1 MRSPWSPH
9 PTTWSGFEAASKV
22 IRIIS
27 AQGGSFGAKLLQST
41 VETMKKHYD
50 FSKAKLN
57 PYAKR
62 LKKEVTLRLNER
74 TLEYFEALSEETGIP
89 YCALINLYL
98 RECTANRKR
107 LAIQWKP
114 AA

>member
-1 MRSPWSPH
+1 MR
-9 PTTWSGFEAASKV
+9 
-22 IRIIS
+22 
-27 AQGGSFGAKLLQST
+27 
-41 VETMKKHYD
+41 KHYD
-50 FSKAKLN
+50 FSKAKPN

-62 LKKEVTLRLNER
+62 LKKEVTLRLDER
-74 TLEYFEALSEETGIP
+74 TVEYFEALSKETGIP
-89 YCALINLYL
+89 YRALINLYL